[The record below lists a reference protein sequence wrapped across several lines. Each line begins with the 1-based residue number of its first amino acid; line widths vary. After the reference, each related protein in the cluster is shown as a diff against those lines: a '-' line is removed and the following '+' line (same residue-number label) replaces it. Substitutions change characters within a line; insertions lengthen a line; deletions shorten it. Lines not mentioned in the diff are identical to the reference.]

1 MGFIFGDKTGL
12 AYTVI
17 FIIHTISK
25 PITIKPIMNPDLDKL
40 HPYPFEKLSTLKKG
54 VTPNPDVEH
63 IALSIGEPK
72 HKAPEFVMEHLQQQL
87 SGVSAYPL
95 TKGIPELRQAICEWL
110 TQRFNLPVDSLNPEH
125 HVIPV
130 NGTREA
136 LFAFAQ
142 AVIDRNRAPLHD
154 PLQAPL
160 VIMPNPFYQIYEG
173 AAFLSGAEPYYIN
186 TTSDNNYLP
195 DFDSVSEVTW
205 NRCQLLYICSPGNPT
220 GAVMNKTT
228 LQKLITLAKKH
239 DFIIASDECYSE
251 IYFDESNPPTGLLE
265 AAVEMGNTDY
275 SRCVVLHSLSK
286 RSNLPG
292 LRSGFV
298 AGDKEILSK
307 FLKYRTY
314 HGCAMP
320 LHHQH
325 ASIKAWQDEKHV
337 TENRVLYQ
345 KKFTAVLEIL
355 EPVLDVKKPD
365 ASFYL
370 WANVSTKT
378 NYTDEAFAKKLFKE
392 QNITVLP
399 GSYLS
404 RQAHGINPGS
414 QHVRM
419 ALVASYEECIEA
431 AKRIRQFLE

>member
-1 MGFIFGDKTGL
+1 
-12 AYTVI
+12 
-17 FIIHTISK
+17 
-25 PITIKPIMNPDLDKL
+25 MNPELDKL
-40 HPYPFEKLSTLKKG
+40 HPYPFEKLSALKSG
-54 VTPNPDVEH
+54 ITANPELEH

-72 HKAPEFVMEHLQQQL
+72 HKAPEFVMQELQQQL

-95 TKGIPELRQAICEWL
+95 TKGIPELRQAITDWL
-110 TQRFNLPVDSLNPEH
+110 TQRFNLPADSLNPEQ

-142 AVIDRNRAPLHD
+142 AVIDRNHNPLKAPLI
-154 PLQAPL
+154 
-160 VIMPNPFYQIYEG
+160 VMPNPFYQIYEG
-173 AAFLSGAEPYYIN
+173 AAYLSGAEPYYMN

-195 DFDSVSEVTW
+195 DFDSISDETW
-205 NRCQLLYICSPGNPT
+205 ARCQLLYICSPGNPT
-220 GAVMNKTT
+220 GAVIDKAT
-228 LQKLITLAKKH
+228 LQKLIKLAEQH

-251 IYFDESNPPTGLLE
+251 IYFDESNPPVGLLE
-265 AAVEMGNTDY
+265 AAAKMGNTDY
-275 SRCVVLHSLSK
+275 SRCVVFHSLSK

-298 AGDKEILSK
+298 AGDKNILAK

-320 LHHQH
+320 LHHQK

-337 TENRVLYQ
+337 EENRALYQ
-345 KKFTAVLEIL
+345 KKFTDVLEIL

-370 WANVSTKT
+370 WAKT
-378 NYTDEAFAKKLFKE
+378 PASDEDFAKNLFAE

-404 RQAHGINPGS
+404 REASGINPGS

-431 AKRIRQFLE
+431 AQRIRQFMKN

>member
-1 MGFIFGDKTGL
+1 
-12 AYTVI
+12 
-17 FIIHTISK
+17 
-25 PITIKPIMNPDLDKL
+25 MNPDLDKL
-40 HPYPFEKLSTLKKG
+40 HPYPFEKLATLKNG
-54 VTPNPDVEH
+54 ISPDPGIEH

-72 HKAPEFVMEHLQQQL
+72 HKAPEFVLENLSQQL
-87 SGVSAYPL
+87 NGVSAYPL
-95 TKGIPELRQAICEWL
+95 TRGIPELRQAIANWL
-110 TQRFNLPVDSLNPEH
+110 IQRFNLPTDSLNPEH

-142 AVIDRNRAPLHD
+142 AVINRNDNPLI
-154 PLQAPL
+154 
-160 VIMPNPFYQIYEG
+160 VMPNPFYQIYEG

-186 TTSDNNYLP
+186 TTADNNYLP
-195 DFDSVSEVTW
+195 DFDSVSDETW
-205 NRCQLLYICSPGNPT
+205 QRCQLLYICSPGNPT
-220 GAVMNKTT
+220 GAVIDKVT
-228 LQKLITLAKKH
+228 LQKLISLSEKF

-251 IYFDESNPPTGLLE
+251 IYFDEANPPVGLLD
-265 AAVEMGNTDY
+265 AAADMGNTDY
-275 SRCVVLHSLSK
+275 SRCVVFHSLSK

-298 AGDKEILSK
+298 AGDKNIMSK

-325 ASIKAWQDEKHV
+325 ASIQAWQDESHV
-337 TENRVLYQ
+337 EENRRIYQ
-345 KKFTAVLEIL
+345 KKFTDVLNII
-355 EPVLDVKKPD
+355 EPVMNVKKPD

-370 WANVSTKT
+370 WAKT
-378 NYTDEAFAKKLFKE
+378 PGSDEDFARDIFAE
-392 QNITVLP
+392 QNMTVLP

-404 RQAHGINPGS
+404 REAHGINPGS

-419 ALVASYEECIEA
+419 ALVASYDECIEA
-431 AKRIRQFLE
+431 AHRIRQFMQ

>member
-1 MGFIFGDKTGL
+1 
-12 AYTVI
+12 
-17 FIIHTISK
+17 
-25 PITIKPIMNPDLDKL
+25 MNPELDKL
-40 HPYPFEKLSTLKKG
+40 HPYPFEKLSALKSG
-54 VTPNPDVEH
+54 TTPNPELDH

-72 HKAPEFVMEHLQQQL
+72 HQAPEFVMQELLQQL

-95 TKGIPELRQAICEWL
+95 TKGIPELRQAITDWL
-110 TQRFNLPVDSLNPEH
+110 TQRFNLPVDSLNPEQ

-142 AVIDRNRAPLHD
+142 AVIDRSKNPLI
-154 PLQAPL
+154 
-160 VIMPNPFYQIYEG
+160 VMPNPFYQIYEG
-173 AAFLSGAEPYYIN
+173 AAYLSGAEPFYIN
-186 TTSDNNYLP
+186 TTAENSYLP
-195 DFDSVSEVTW
+195 DFDSVNDDIW
-205 NRCQLLYICSPGNPT
+205 ARCQLLYICSPGNPT
-220 GAVMNKTT
+220 GAVIDKIT
-228 LQKLITLAKKH
+228 LQKLIKLAEQH

-251 IYFDESNPPTGLLE
+251 IYFDESNPPVGLLE
-265 AAVEMGNTDY
+265 AAAEMGNTEY
-275 SRCVVLHSLSK
+275 SRCVVFHSLSK

-298 AGDKEILSK
+298 AGDKNVIAK

-320 LHHQH
+320 LHHQK
-325 ASIKAWQDEKHV
+325 ASIKAWQDENHV
-337 TENRVLYQ
+337 KANRMLYQ
-345 KKFTAVLEIL
+345 KKFTDVLKIL
-355 EPVLDVKKPD
+355 ESVLDVKKPD

-370 WANVSTKT
+370 WAKT
-378 NYTDEAFAKKLFKE
+378 PASDEDFAKNLFAE

-404 RQAHGINPGS
+404 RESDGINPGS

-431 AKRIRQFLE
+431 AQRIRQFME